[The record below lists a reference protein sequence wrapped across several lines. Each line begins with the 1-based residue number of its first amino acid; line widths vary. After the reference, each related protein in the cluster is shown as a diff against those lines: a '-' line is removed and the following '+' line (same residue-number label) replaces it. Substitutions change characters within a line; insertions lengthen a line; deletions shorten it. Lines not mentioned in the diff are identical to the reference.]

1 MEEAIARILRDGE
14 VMRLAT
20 ASAAGEPHV
29 VPVWYDLD
37 GGTIRVGTHSRTVK
51 ARNVASTGRAAF
63 CVDVGVRSPGIRA
76 VAGSGA
82 ARLVREAGPVREAAR
97 RIIARYMD
105 ADSESARE
113 LLRET
118 DCIIEVSVDRS
129 TSWEY

>member
-1 MEEAIARILRDGE
+1 
-14 VMRLAT
+14 MRLAT

-37 GGTIRVGTHSRTVK
+37 GEVIRVGTHSRTVK
-51 ARNVASTGRAAF
+51 ARNVESTGRAAF

-76 VAGSGA
+76 VAGSGS
-82 ARLVREAGPVREAAR
+82 ARLVREPARVQEAAR

-105 ADSESARE
+105 ADSDSARE

-118 DCIIEVSVDRS
+118 DCVIEISVDRS
-129 TSWEY
+129 TSWQY

>member
-1 MEEAIARILRDGE
+1 
-14 VMRLAT
+14 MRLAT

-37 GGTIRVGTHSRTVK
+37 GNTIRVGTHSRTVK
-51 ARNVASTGRAAF
+51 ARNVESTGRAAF

-82 ARLVREAGPVREAAR
+82 ARLVREPARVREAAR
-97 RIIARYMD
+97 RIISRYID
-105 ADSESARE
+105 ADSASARE

-118 DCIIEVSVDRS
+118 DCIIEVNADRLS
-129 TSWEY
+129 SWKY

>member
-1 MEEAIARILRDGE
+1 MEARIAEFLRAGE

-20 ASAAGEPHV
+20 ASASGEPHV

-37 GGTIRVGTHSRTVK
+37 GDTIRVGTHTRTVK
-51 ARNVASTGRAAF
+51 ARNVGSTGRAAF

-82 ARLVREAGPVREAAR
+82 ARLVREPGSVREAAR
-97 RIIARYMD
+97 SIIARYMD
-105 ADSESARE
+105 ADSASARE

-118 DCIIEVSVDRS
+118 DCIIEIEAGRLS
-129 TSWEY
+129 SWEY

>member
-1 MEEAIARILRDGE
+1 VEEGIAEFLRGGE

-37 GGTIRVGTHSRTVK
+37 GETIRVGTHSRTVK
-51 ARNVASTGRAAF
+51 ARNVEATGRAAF

-82 ARLVREAGPVREAAR
+82 ARLVREPARVQEGAR
-97 RIIARYMD
+97 RIISRYMD
-105 ADSESARE
+105 ADSGPARN

-129 TSWEY
+129 TSWQY